1 MSIAVG
7 VEVNTDGHSVPY
19 VLRFINDT
27 LTSEVVFNEFHLEPP
42 HDQHSFKIPDVC
54 KNVPKKILT
63 TPLNH
68 MHLFKYV
75 HDAK

>member
-1 MSIAVG
+1 MSVAVG

-19 VLRFINDT
+19 VFRFINGT
-27 LTSEVVFNEFHLEPP
+27 ITIEVIFNEFHLEPP

-54 KNVPKKILT
+54 KNVPRKILT
-63 TPLNH
+63 TPLNY
-68 MHLFKYV
+68 LFKFV